1 MNKLN
6 SKMIL
11 KLRLKNKSF
20 NQKEDKLR
28 TSRRKRQRE
37 VNL

>member
-6 SKMIL
+6 SNMIL
-11 KLRLKNKSF
+11 KLSLKNKSF

-28 TSRRKRQRE
+28 TSSRKRQRE